1 MSDKKKEKDIVK
13 AVYLQYDGQEITA
26 TDLGE
31 TEWTDAEFLHVSH
44 EFEQRGEHLQR
55 IYPLLPMQ
63 ESMLL
68 KHLQEPE
75 SWAYRQVNIFEM
87 NTLPTEEQLRQALDR
102 LAERHEVLRTAII
115 HDGVTAYRQAIVDR
129 KLGLRMTDVSSAV
142 DQRAAVMQLREDILN
157 HDFDLQRKP
166 LMEVV
171 CAKRSSNSCYLLVV
185 THHIIDDGWC
195 LMIYMNDLFDLIDGK
210 ELPQQSLDGRYEAAI
225 REILSKDRYKA
236 LSYWQQLLDGY
247 ETKAEIPSNGE
258 VPEQERTPE
267 QNMQIAIDAELTDR
281 LTALCQQEQ
290 ATLSNAIEL
299 AWGLVLQTYSRT
311 DDAVF
316 AKVVSGRDNTKTD
329 VNEVVGLF
337 INSVPV
343 RVKTTKESTAR
354 QMLRTLQQQAA
365 ESSAYDFCP
374 LAEIQNQTEL
384 GRELLQSVIAFEN
397 YGGGSEEQA
406 PQRSFELN
414 VIDLGEENFDEL
426 NQNSFIDSE
435 GRLVM
440 NIVFNNHHYREQD
453 IQRVLQMFKVL
464 VEGMVVQPDAPLC
477 SLPRMNADDMART
490 VALSEGET
498 MAYNADET
506 WVDMFQQRVREHPD
520 NISVVDRT
528 SQLTYKELDELSDN
542 VAAWLLAKGVTPGDF
557 VAIKMGRV
565 KEFVV
570 AVLGINKTG
579 AAFVPIGSHRI
590 HAGRQ

>member
-1 MSDKKKEKDIVK
+1 
-13 AVYLQYDGQEITA
+13 
-26 TDLGE
+26 
-31 TEWTDAEFLHVSH
+31 
-44 EFEQRGEHLQR
+44 
-55 IYPLLPMQ
+55 
-63 ESMLL
+63 
-68 KHLQEPE
+68 
-75 SWAYRQVNIFEM
+75 
-87 NTLPTEEQLRQALDR
+87 
-102 LAERHEVLRTAII
+102 
-115 HDGVTAYRQAIVDR
+115 
-129 KLGLRMTDVSSAV
+129 
-142 DQRAAVMQLREDILN
+142 
-157 HDFDLQRKP
+157 
-166 LMEVV
+166 
-171 CAKRSSNSCYLLVV
+171 
-185 THHIIDDGWC
+185 
-195 LMIYMNDLFDLIDGK
+195 
-210 ELPQQSLDGRYEAAI
+210 
-225 REILSKDRYKA
+225 
-236 LSYWQQLLDGY
+236 
-247 ETKAEIPSNGE
+247 
-258 VPEQERTPE
+258 
-267 QNMQIAIDAELTDR
+267 MQIAIDAEQTAR

-374 LAEIQNQTEL
+374 LAEIQQQTEL

-397 YGGGSEEQA
+397 YGGGSDNQA

-440 NIVFNNHHYREQD
+440 NIVFNNHHYRRQD

-464 VEGMVVQPDAPLC
+464 VEGMVAQPDAPLC
-477 SLPRMNADDMART
+477 TLPRMNADDMART
-490 VALSEGET
+490 VALSQGET

-528 SQLTYKELDELSDN
+528 SQLTYKELDELSDR

-579 AAFVPIGSHRI
+579 AAYVPVDPEYPQDRIEYMLEDSEAKVVIDEMSIVNCQLSIVNSALRPPLCTPATPCYMIYTSGSTGKPKGVVISQASVRACAAWNIKAFCLDATKTECPRSSGKRLPPKGQCRYRKIGISDFSI
-590 HAGRQ
+590 LPCRQMPCK